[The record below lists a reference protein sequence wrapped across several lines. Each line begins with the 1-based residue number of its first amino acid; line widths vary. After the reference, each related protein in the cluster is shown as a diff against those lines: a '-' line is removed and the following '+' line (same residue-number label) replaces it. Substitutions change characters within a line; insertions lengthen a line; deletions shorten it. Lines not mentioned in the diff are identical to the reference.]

1 MRNTSYYTGMRN
13 GFDLFQLL
21 ALGIFLAIFLAR
33 ALLLRARG
41 IRAIALARGKTG
53 AQALLEA
60 ALVVALPIWAWEVA
74 AYAWPLS
81 LHVLPA
87 PFDAVILEASAARWL
102 GALAIAAAV
111 GMFALSLAAF
121 GDSWRVG
128 IDRDSPGA
136 LVTAGVFAHSR
147 NPIFVAMDLYALGT
161 FLVTGRLVFLLYA
174 VATLAALHWQIL
186 QEERFLEA
194 NYGSDYARYRHSVSR
209 YLNLRWPGPRR
220 PDAASNREVQPCD

>member
-1 MRNTSYYTGMRN
+1 MRD
-13 GFDLFQLL
+13 GFDLFQLF
-21 ALGIFLAIFLAR
+21 ALGVFLTSFVAR
-33 ALLLRARG
+33 ALVLRARG
-41 IRAIALARGKTG
+41 IRAITLARGKPP

-60 ALVVALPIWAWEVA
+60 ALVVALPIWVWEVA
-74 AYAWPLS
+74 AYAWPAP
-81 LHVLPA
+81 LHVFPA
-87 PFDAVILEASAARWL
+87 AFGAVILQVPAARWL

-111 GMFALSLAAF
+111 GTFALSLAAF

-136 LVTAGVFAHSR
+136 LVTAGIFAHSR

-161 FLVTGRLVFLLYA
+161 FLVTGRLVFLIYA

-194 NYGSDYARYRHSVSR
+194 KYGSAYRRYRRSVPR
-209 YLNLRWPGPRR
+209 YLCPRR
-220 PDAASNREVQPCD
+220 MGLRPPEAGSRREVEPCD